1 MIYIIKNRAS
11 IRADQIMRITRQQV
25 DGNKARIVETAA
37 ALFREKGF
45 DGISVADLMRTAG
58 LTHGGF
64 YNHFE
69 SKDELEAV
77 ACAQVFGHSVAGID
91 AVAEIGDPA
100 ERGQAFDAYKR
111 RYVSKKARDAVAARC
126 PMVAFAGDV
135 SRQPQ
140 SVREEYASGLRRY
153 LDGFARASAADKISG
168 RRHES
173 ARRRAIA
180 QFAAL
185 AGALTLARS
194 VADADPALSDEI
206 LEAAV
211 AALDS
216 AAG

>member
-1 MIYIIKNRAS
+1 
-11 IRADQIMRITRQQV
+11 MRISKQQA
-25 DGNKARIVETAA
+25 DGNKARIVETAM
-37 ALFREKGF
+37 ALFRERGF
-45 DGISVADLMRTAG
+45 DGTSVADLMRAAG

-77 ACAQVFGHSVAGID
+77 ACAQVFGASVAGID
-91 AVAEIGDPA
+91 AVAGIADPSKRA
-100 ERGQAFDAYKR
+100 PALDAYKR

-135 SRQPQ
+135 SRQPA
-140 SVREEYASGLRRY
+140 SVREEYASGLRKY
-153 LDGFARASAADKISG
+153 LDAFVRAAAGGNDRAG
-168 RRHES
+168 

-211 AALDS
+211 AALDPPND
-216 AAG
+216 